1 MFMFKQW
8 RTVFVMASVMLLPL
22 ASQAASFNCKK
33 ASKPTERAI
42 CHNSQLSQADE
53 AMNET
58 YQILMG
64 YDGDKRYI
72 RNEQLRWLRERN
84 QCGSRVACIGKKYEK
99 RMYPKWRSGKWEIS
113 HFSFILLF
121 KKFRG

>member
-1 MFMFKQW
+1 MKKSLLMIA
-8 RTVFVMASVMLLPL
+8 TAASLL
-22 ASQAASFNCKK
+22 AVSFSSQAASFNCKK

-64 YDGDKRYI
+64 YDSDKRYI

-84 QCGSRVACIGKKYEK
+84 QCGSRVACIGKKYEQ
-99 RMYPKWRSGKWEIS
+99 RIQALQFQVEQY
-113 HFSFILLF
+113 H
-121 KKFRG
+121 

>member
-42 CHNSQLSQADE
+42 CANQRLNEADTKLT
-53 AMNET
+53 NT
-58 YQILMG
+58 YNILLG
-64 YDGDKRYI
+64 FGGDNRRI
-72 RNEQLRWLRERN
+72 RNDQLQWLRDRN
-84 QCGSRVACIGKKYEK
+84 QCGNRVACISEEYRYRQQQLEQ
-99 RMYPKWRSGKWEIS
+99 EI
-113 HFSFILLF
+113 
-121 KKFRG
+121 GQYQGG

>member
-1 MFMFKQW
+1 MFKQW
-8 RTVFVMASVMLLPL
+8 PTVFVMVSVMLLPL

-84 QCGSRVACIGKKYEK
+84 QCGSRVACSGKKYEQ
-99 RMYPKWRSGKWEIS
+99 RIQALQFQVEQY
-113 HFSFILLF
+113 H
-121 KKFRG
+121 